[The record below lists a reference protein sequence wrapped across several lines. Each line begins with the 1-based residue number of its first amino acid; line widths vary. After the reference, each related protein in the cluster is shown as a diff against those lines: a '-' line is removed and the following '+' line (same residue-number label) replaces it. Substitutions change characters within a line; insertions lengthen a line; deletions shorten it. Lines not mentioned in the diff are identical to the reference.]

1 MLVIDNPVGDLI
13 CVKLQLNR
21 EMKKLILIVLLAS
34 FPGIYALAGNK
45 ESNDTTQSKPWSY
58 KGQYSLIMNQMAFS
72 HWATGGESSIAGRA
86 TVDYRL
92 KYKKKKFTFEHQAH
106 LAYGVAGYVK
116 KNIQKTDDKLDVS
129 FSAGRKISKKWD
141 FTGMTIFKSQF
152 TKGYNY
158 PDDSDLVSKFMAP
171 GYFTVSAGFNYKAN
185 KNFQMFL
192 SPLSG
197 KVTFVLDQT
206 LANQGAYG
214 VKKAVY
220 DSLGNMLT
228 AGRKYLG
235 LLGIN
240 ILCTYQT
247 NLMKNVHYKTNFNL
261 YNNYLEPESD
271 IRWQMDMD
279 WENNLTFK
287 INQSLATVFFL
298 QLKYDPKV
306 LFPVY
311 EMVDGANT
319 LASEHTDIQFKESL
333 GISFTYKID

>member
-1 MLVIDNPVGDLI
+1 
-13 CVKLQLNR
+13 
-21 EMKKLILIVLLAS
+21 MKKLLLIALLAAFS
-34 FPGIYALAGNK
+34 GIYARAGNN
-45 ESNDTTQSKPWSY
+45 ESKDTTISKPWSY
-58 KGQYSLIMNQMAFS
+58 KGHYSLIMNQMTFS

-86 TVDYRL
+86 TIDYHL
-92 KYKKKKFTFEHQAH
+92 KYKKNKFSFNHEAH

-116 KNIQKTDDKLDVS
+116 KNIQKTDDKLDIL
-129 FSAGRKISKKWD
+129 FSVGRKISKKWD

-152 TKGYNY
+152 TNGYNY
-158 PDDSDLVSKFMAP
+158 PDDSDLVSRFMAP
-171 GYFTVSAGFNYKAN
+171 GYLTISAGFNYRAN

-197 KVTFVLDQT
+197 KVTFVLDQR

-214 VKKAVY
+214 VKKAAY

-228 AGRKYLG
+228 PGKKYLG

-247 NLMKNVHYKTNFNL
+247 NLMKNVRYKTNFNL

-271 IRWQMDMD
+271 NRWQMDVD
-279 WENNLTFK
+279 WENNFTFK
-287 INQSLATVFFL
+287 INEYMVTAFFF
-298 QLKYDPKV
+298 QFKYDPKV

-311 EMVDGANT
+311 KTVAGENT
-319 LASEHTDIQFKESL
+319 LVSQHTALQFKESL
-333 GISFTYKID
+333 GIGLTYKID

>member
-1 MLVIDNPVGDLI
+1 
-13 CVKLQLNR
+13 
-21 EMKKLILIVLLAS
+21 MKKLIVIILFVVAS
-34 FPGIYALAGNK
+34 VVCARAENNASK
-45 ESNDTTQSKPWSY
+45 DTTNSKPWSY

-141 FTGMTIFKSQF
+141 FTCMAVFKSQF
-152 TKGYNY
+152 TNGFNY

-171 GYFTVSAGFNYKAN
+171 GYFTISAGFNYKAN

-206 LANQGAYG
+206 LSNQGAYG

-220 DSLGNMLT
+220 DSLGNMLSP
-228 AGRKYLG
+228 GGNYLG

-240 ILCTYQT
+240 ILCI
-247 NLMKNVHYKTNFNL
+247 YKTNLNL

-271 IRWQMDMD
+271 KRWEMDVD

-287 INQSLATVFFL
+287 INQYLASVFFL
-298 QLKYDPKV
+298 QFKYDPNI
-306 LFPVY
+306 LFTDY
-311 EMVDGANT
+311 RMIDGFNT
-319 LASEHTDIQFKESL
+319 LISEHTALQYKESF
-333 GISFTYKID
+333 GIGLTYKID